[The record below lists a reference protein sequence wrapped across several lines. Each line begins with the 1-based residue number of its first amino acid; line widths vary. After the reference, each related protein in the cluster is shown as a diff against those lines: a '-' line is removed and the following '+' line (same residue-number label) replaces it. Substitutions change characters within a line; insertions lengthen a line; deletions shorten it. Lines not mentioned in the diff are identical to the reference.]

1 MFLARKAKKVLN
13 CVSDYASGVDMIRS
27 ANRHAAAVAEF
38 ELDKDQ
44 IRKARSKFQKCTLVA
59 LVVNQVVNVVQV
71 LNIGSMV
78 SGFYD
83 SLVNAHKPYDEL
95 VVATTPYI
103 VCATVLE
110 AIRFMSRKS
119 VSLKEKSE
127 HESYRLR
134 LCMSDPE
141 EQRELERLYS
151 DWNRDWKEAK
161 DE

>member
-1 MFLARKAKKVLN
+1 MSLARKAKKVLN

-44 IRKARSKFQKCTLVA
+44 IHKARSGFQKHTLVA
-59 LVVNQVVNVVQV
+59 FVVNQAVNFAQV
-71 LNIGSMV
+71 LNLGSMV
-78 SGFYD
+78 ASAYD
-83 SLVNAHKPYDEL
+83 SFVNTRKPYDEL

-134 LCMSDPE
+134 LYMRDPE
-141 EQRELERLYS
+141 EQRELERLYA
-151 DWNRDWKEAK
+151 DWEKDWKESK
-161 DE
+161 DK